1 MPPPPKNHF
10 LSELPK
16 FMTSFT
22 TDRVRP
28 PISVC
33 SLHPKIKSSQRENK
47 WKIHEN
53 SFLWSLLVWNYTSGA
68 KACIIRKRL
77 RTWWGWMTGLEKINF
92 VGEAEREIE
101 LDIWQWNKKKMP
113 FDILILD
120 GKRQGH
126 SYSSQ
131 VGNSRRGVVIRDENF
146 WSVNA

>member
-1 MPPPPKNHF
+1 
-10 LSELPK
+10 
-16 FMTSFT
+16 MTSSW

-28 PISVC
+28 PNFGLLTPS
-33 SLHPKIKSSQRENK
+33 KDKKNSQRADK
-47 WKIHEN
+47 WEIHEN

-68 KACIIRKRL
+68 KACIIRRRL

-101 LDIWQWNKKKMP
+101 LDTWQWNKKKMP
-113 FDILILD
+113 LDILLLD

-131 VGNSRRGVVIRDENF
+131 VGNGRRGVVIRDKIFEVLILL
-146 WSVNA
+146 SVGQD